1 MTAKPETIGYVI
13 GGSLKEGLFAR
24 LTVPSDQVQEGAFV
38 VVEHNNVNY
47 YGLVVDIR
55 LTASDPQFAQ
65 EMNENR
71 LPQALAG
78 ILNQHTLFTELEI
91 MPVLMQNIGSGNTL
105 TDEEEPDPVNAH
117 PLPVKMLPP
126 HHSFVRQA
134 TSFDVKEVFNPREED
149 AFVIGST
156 REQGHPIHLDLAK
169 LTRRSSGIFGATGT
183 GKSYLTRMILAG
195 IIHNNKSAVLLFDM
209 HDEYAFGDTSSDTGK
224 SVPGLKNK
232 FGQRVKV
239 CALGSGTTIQ
249 GNQPDFNLVF
259 EYSDIST
266 ADIEMLTREL
276 NLRETTPTTLA
287 ALENSFK
294 QNWFETFKNMN
305 EFGEDDERSVAHWA
319 KNAGVNQVAAEGL
332 HQKLKKL
339 FQKDYL
345 VSRTA
350 GNSPIKA
357 IIDALKNKQSVILSF
372 AKYETDLDYLMV
384 TNLLTRKIRQEW
396 EQMTTNYNRSKSNPG
411 SRDAVEPVPLVI
423 ALEEAHKL
431 LNREMADQTAFSM
444 IAREMRKYY
453 VTLLIIDQRPS
464 KIYDEVMSQL
474 GTRICGWLGDEN
486 DISAVLSGLSGR
498 DSLRG
503 MLARLQP
510 TEEVLM
516 VGFGVPMPIPIRSRR
531 YDEKFWN
538 ELLKRNALTE
548 AERRKSNDI
557 LFRLD

>member
-1 MTAKPETIGYVI
+1 MNTTPETIGYVI

-24 LTVPSDQVQEGAFV
+24 LTVSSDQVQEGAFV

-71 LPQALAG
+71 LPQAMAG

-91 MPVLMQNIGSGNTL
+91 MPVLMQNIGSGETL
-105 TDEEEPDPVNAH
+105 TDEQEYKPVNTH

-169 LTRRSSGIFGATGT
+169 LTKRSSGIFGATGT

-195 IIHNNKSAVLLFDM
+195 IINNNKSAVLLFDM

-232 FGQRVKV
+232 FCQRVKV
-239 CALGSGTTIQ
+239 CALGSSTTIQ

-266 ADIEMLTREL
+266 ADIEMLMREL

-305 EFGEDDERSVAHWA
+305 EFSEDDERSVAYWA
-319 KNAGVNQVAAEGL
+319 KNTGVNQMAAEGL

-350 GNSPIKA
+350 KNPINE
-357 IIDALKNKQSVILSF
+357 IIDALKNKRSVILSF

-396 EQMTTNYNRSKSNPG
+396 EQMTTNYNRNKSNPG
-411 SRDAVEPVPLVI
+411 SKDAVEPVPLVI

-431 LNREMADQTAFSM
+431 LNREMADQTAFSI

-503 MLARLQP
+503 MLACLQP

-531 YDEKFWN
+531 YDEKFWK
-538 ELLKRNALTE
+538 ELLKQNTLTE
-548 AERRKSNDI
+548 EEKRKSNDI

>member
-1 MTAKPETIGYVI
+1 MNTTPETIGYVI

-24 LTVPSDQVQEGAFV
+24 LTVSSDQVQEGAFV

-71 LPQALAG
+71 LPQAMAG

-91 MPVLMQNIGSGNTL
+91 MPVLMQNIGSGDTL
-105 TDEEEPDPVNAH
+105 TDEQESKPVNTH

-169 LTRRSSGIFGATGT
+169 LTKRSSGIFGATGT

-195 IIHNNKSAVLLFDM
+195 IINNNKSAVLLFDM

-239 CALGSGTTIQ
+239 CALGSSTTIQ

-259 EYSDIST
+259 EYSDITT
-266 ADIEMLTREL
+266 ADIEMLMREL

-305 EFGEDDERSVAHWA
+305 EFGDDDERSVAYWA
-319 KNAGVNQVAAEGL
+319 KNTGVNQMAAEGL

-350 GNSPIKA
+350 KNPVNE
-357 IIDALKNKQSVILSF
+357 IIDALKNKRSVILSF

-396 EQMTTNYNRSKSNPG
+396 EQMTTNYNRNKSNPG
-411 SRDAVEPVPLVI
+411 SKDAVEPVPLVI

-431 LNREMADQTAFSM
+431 LNREMADQTAFSI

-531 YDEKFWN
+531 YDEKFWK
-538 ELLKRNALTE
+538 ELLKKKELSKE
-548 AERRKSNDI
+548 EQQKSANI
-557 LFRLD
+557 LFGED

>member
-1 MTAKPETIGYVI
+1 
-13 GGSLKEGLFAR
+13 
-24 LTVPSDQVQEGAFV
+24 
-38 VVEHNNVNY
+38 
-47 YGLVVDIR
+47 
-55 LTASDPQFAQ
+55 
-65 EMNENR
+65 
-71 LPQALAG
+71 
-78 ILNQHTLFTELEI
+78 
-91 MPVLMQNIGSGNTL
+91 
-105 TDEEEPDPVNAH
+105 
-117 PLPVKMLPP
+117 MLPP

-169 LTRRSSGIFGATGT
+169 LTKRSSGIFGATGT

-195 IIHNNKSAVLLFDM
+195 IINNNKSAVLLFDM

-239 CALGSGTTIQ
+239 CALGSSTTIQ

-259 EYSDIST
+259 EYSDITT
-266 ADIEMLTREL
+266 ADIEMLMREL

-305 EFGEDDERSVAHWA
+305 EFGDDDERSVAYWA
-319 KNAGVNQVAAEGL
+319 KNTGVNQMAAEGL

-350 GNSPIKA
+350 KNPVNE
-357 IIDALKNKQSVILSF
+357 IIDALKNKRSVILSF

-396 EQMTTNYNRSKSNPG
+396 EQMTTNYNRNKSNPG
-411 SRDAVEPVPLVI
+411 SKDAVEPVPLVI

-431 LNREMADQTAFSM
+431 LNREMADQTAFSI

-531 YDEKFWN
+531 YDEKFWK
-538 ELLKRNALTE
+538 ELLKKKELSKE
-548 AERRKSNDI
+548 EQQKSANI
-557 LFRLD
+557 LFGED